1 MMKRRSIRQGL
12 AGSGLLAA
20 SLAVT
25 AATAHAEPIEFYQVD
40 GVTYDASVP
49 APEDVIG
56 WGVGDRPVRHDQLVD
71 YLTQIANGSD
81 RISVETIGY
90 THERRP
96 ILFFVVTSP
105 ENHARIDEIR
115 ANHLASL
122 QPGAAASDGP
132 AIIWLNY
139 GVHGAESAGMDA
151 SLPTLYHL
159 AAAEGAEIEQTLD
172 DSVILI
178 TAIFNPDGHSR
189 RINHVETFGGDVRV
203 TDPDHEQHNLW
214 TAARTNHYWFDL
226 NRQWLLQTQPESR
239 AWLEQWHEWKPQV
252 SADFHEMG
260 TESTFYFHPGEP
272 LRRNPLIPEQAREL
286 TLGIAQHH
294 IDFLDSEARLYT
306 SEEGFDNFYVGKGST
321 YPQVNGSLGILFE
334 IGAARGGLIE
344 SERGLVSHGDNVRT
358 HFRTSLTTIEGGLAA
373 HDEIAAYQ
381 REFFANSMNA
391 AGRDRDRGFVFTA
404 AGDPARANM
413 FVDLLNRHDI
423 RVNRL
428 ARDVRSNGRTYRA
441 GESFVVE
448 LSQPQYT
455 MIRSLFDR
463 VTEFDENIFY
473 DVSGW
478 TLPLAYDLDYAALG
492 RDWSSDLLGGET
504 GPADL
509 AAPVPP
515 RSTYGYVLR
524 WSDYYAPRGLY
535 RLLDE
540 DIRVRVATQPT
551 TIATHLGA
559 TEFGPGAVFVP
570 LVGQDADRET
580 IYQLVQTIARED
592 GVAVHA
598 VTSGSTAG
606 GSPDLGD
613 GNGFRAVRRPEVL
626 VLFDDGLASYDAG
639 EVWHQLDHRMHVPV
653 TLRRKNDLGGLD
665 WSRYTHL
672 VMVGGG
678 NTGLSAGA
686 AERVGQWIREDG
698 GVLVTMRQASRMAQ
712 STFFGLDPVEDA
724 EDDSDTDTVDRRN
737 YAEMGVDD
745 AEHVIGGAIFQTD
758 LDPSN
763 PIGFGYADRMLPVH
777 RNTSFTLQRPDNNPF
792 AVVAQYADAPLLSGY
807 ASQRRQD
814 EIAGSPA
821 IIAQRLGRGTVVMFA
836 DNPTFRATFRGTER
850 AFMNAIFFG
859 SLIDRPFGDYEE

>member
-1 MMKRRSIRQGL
+1 MTHRRAIRQVL
-12 AGSGLLAA
+12 AGGCIAAAAASGLLAPA
-20 SLAVT
+20 L
-25 AATAHAEPIEFYQVD
+25 AEPIEFFQVD
-40 GVTYDASVP
+40 GVSYDADVP

-56 WGVGDRPVRHDQLVD
+56 WGVGEHPVRHEQMVA
-71 YLTQIANGSD
+71 YLTEVANGSD

-105 ENHARIDEIR
+105 DNHARIDDIR

-122 QPGAAASDGP
+122 EPGAPASDGP
-132 AIIWLNY
+132 AILWLNY

-151 SLPTLYHL
+151 SIPTLYHL
-159 AAAEGAEIEQTLD
+159 AAAQGPEIEATLD
-172 DSVILI
+172 NSVILI

-189 RINHVETFGGDVRV
+189 RANHVETFGGEVRT
-203 TDPDHEQHNLW
+203 TDPAHEQHNLW
-214 TAARTNHYWFDL
+214 TTARTNHYWFDL

-239 AWLEQWHEWKPQV
+239 AWLEQWHAWKPQV

-272 LRRNPLIPEQAREL
+272 RRRNPLIPEQAREL

-294 IDFLDSEARLYT
+294 IGFLDSEARLYT

-344 SERGLVSHGDNVRT
+344 AERGLVSHGDNVRT
-358 HFRTSLTTIEGGLAA
+358 HFRTSLTTIEGGVAA

-381 REFFANSMNA
+381 REFFANSMAA
-391 AGRDRDRGFVFTA
+391 AGRDRDRGFIFTA
-404 AGDPARANM
+404 EGDPARANM

-428 ARDVRSNGRTYRA
+428 ARDVRSNGRTWRA
-441 GESFVVE
+441 DESYVIS
-448 LSQPQYT
+448 LNQPQYT

-463 VTEFDENIFY
+463 VTEFEENIFY

-478 TLPLAYDLDYAALG
+478 TLPLAYDLDYAPLG
-492 RDWSSDLLGGET
+492 RDWSDDIVGTEASAAELAQ
-504 GPADL
+504 PA
-509 AAPVPP
+509 PP
-515 RSTYGYVLR
+515 RSNYGYVLR

-535 RLLDE
+535 RLLDA
-540 DIRVRVATQPT
+540 DIRVRVATESA

-570 LVGQDADRET
+570 LVGQDTDRDT
-580 IYQLVQTIARED
+580 IHELVTSIARED

-626 VLFDDGLASYDAG
+626 VLFDDGLTSYDVG
-639 EVWHQLDHRMHVPV
+639 EVWHQLDHRMHIPV

-672 VMVGGG
+672 VIVGGG
-678 NTGLSAGA
+678 NADLSARSA
-686 AERVGQWIREDG
+686 DRVGQWIREDG
-698 GVLVTMRQASRMAQ
+698 GVLITMRQASRMAQ
-712 STFFGLDPVEDA
+712 SVFFDMEAEEDDEDA
-724 EDDSDTDTVDRRN
+724 SDNGTPDRRN
-737 YAEMGVDD
+737 YSELGVDD

-763 PIGFGYADRMLPVH
+763 PIGFGYSDRVLPVH
-777 RNTSFTLQRPDNNPF
+777 RNTTFTLQRPDDNPF
-792 AVVAQYADAPLLSGY
+792 AVVAQYADEPLLSGY
-807 ASQRRQD
+807 ASPRRRD
-814 EIAGSPA
+814 EIAGTPA

-859 SLIDRPFGDYEE
+859 TLIDRPYGDYED